1 MKLLRDL
8 LIVSRAN
15 IQLTSLPTAAIGMT
29 LAANSGRDLVRLTV
43 LLYVILFFTLLT
55 YACNLNCLSDLGVDE
70 KYKKRMSEAVRS
82 VGIPR
87 LKFIMGL
94 ELAVSA
100 AIIVWLAVLKHN
112 PLFLLAGLGILG
124 GTAYSAPP
132 LRIKKRGVVSFLPV
146 LLCLYFLPVA
156 GGWFLMTER
165 LSLFI
170 MAFAFGYA
178 SIMQGITFINMCE
191 DYREDEASQIKT
203 LAHVIGVRR
212 TLSLGAAMVL
222 AGGTLDFFLILGW
235 RVDLKN
241 MGATAAILFWSF
253 SLVYIAAIVSI
264 FRRLYRVGRS
274 ADCLDLSK
282 KYAAKMP
289 VWFFLTRYS
298 LLAISLIIQAVK

>member
-1 MKLLRDL
+1 MKPLRDF

-15 IQLTSLPTAAIGMT
+15 IQLTSLPTAVIGMT
-29 LAANSGRDLVRLTV
+29 LAANSSRDLVRLTGV
-43 LLYVILFFTLLT
+43 LYVILFFTLLT

-94 ELAVSA
+94 ELTVSV
-100 AIIVWLAVLKHN
+100 AIIIWLAVLKHN
-112 PLFLLAGLGILG
+112 PVFLLAALGIVAG
-124 GTAYSAPP
+124 YAYSAPP
-132 LRIKKRGVVSFLPV
+132 VRIKKRGIVSFLPV
-146 LLCLYFLPVA
+146 MLGLYFLPVV

-170 MAFAFGYA
+170 MVFAFGYA
-178 SIMQGITFINMCE
+178 SVMQGITFINTCE
-191 DYREDEASQIKT
+191 DYREDEATQIKT
-203 LAHVIGVRR
+203 LAHIIGVRR

-222 AGGTLDFFLILGW
+222 AGGILDYFLILGG
-235 RVDLKN
+235 REDFKSL
-241 MGATAAILFWSF
+241 GTALAILFYGF
-253 SLVYIAAIVSI
+253 SLVYIAAVSSI
-264 FRRLYRVGRS
+264 SRRLYLVGRS
-274 ADCLDLSK
+274 TNSLDLSK

-298 LLAISLIIQAVK
+298 LLAISLIIQAAK